1 MTISIPTVSPR
12 VPRAMVVWFWSI
24 FALFFTRGVLLA
36 TWSNRGPEIRE
47 TLNLDLP
54 AMGWYAACL
63 SVGAVT
69 GVLLSERLVG
79 RFGSRNFSLFTYSLM
94 GTALVLLGLNL
105 EWKNVLMSFLV
116 TALLGLPL
124 GMADYDN
131 NLEASNIDRESPKSR
146 VPALS
151 GGFSVGVLLGALLV
165 GVVSTAG
172 MGITPNFISIGLII
186 IALSAIA
193 SLFIG
198 KTNGRMALM
207 VAGGVRAAKISFAD
221 IARESRSRRIAVIAF
236 AFVFAEGVGVVWIPV
251 ALVQNGFPPA
261 LAAFGYTLFGLG
273 FVVMRFVGGPITDRI
288 GRRNVVFFSAITASV
303 GIIIFIFT
311 PVLGIPLLG
320 ILLWGLGD
328 SIGLAMCIAAMGD
341 DETRVHARMTFLW
354 TIVYVANIVVGP
366 IIGQLSGAVGLMGAL
381 VAPLVFLV
389 AAGLVSRAVGE
400 AHPDAMVTAT
410 PTSTPT
416 AAQTAAPKTS
426 ATEA

>member
-1 MTISIPTVSPR
+1 MTISIPTLSPR
-12 VPRAMVVWFWSI
+12 VPRAMVVWFWAI
-24 FALFFTRGVLLA
+24 FVLFFTRGVLLA

-54 AMGWYAACL
+54 SMGWYAACL

-69 GVLLSERLVG
+69 GVLISERLVG
-79 RFGSRNFSLFTYSLM
+79 RIGSRNFSLLSYTVM
-94 GTALVLLGLNL
+94 GSALVLLGLNL
-105 EWKNVLMSFLV
+105 EWKNVLMSFIV
-116 TALLGLPL
+116 TVILGLPL

-165 GVVSTAG
+165 GIVSTAG
-172 MGITPNFISIGLII
+172 MGITPNFISIGLIV

-198 KTNGRMALM
+198 KTNGRLAH
-207 VAGGVRAAKISFAD
+207 VAEGGVRAAKITFKD
-221 IARESRSRRIAVIAF
+221 IAREPRSRQIAVIAF

-251 ALVQNGFPPA
+251 ALVENGFSPA

-288 GRRNVVFFSAITASV
+288 GRRNVVLFSAITASA

-341 DETRVHARMTFLW
+341 DAKRVHARMTFLW

-400 AHPDAMVTAT
+400 SHPDAI
-410 PTSTPT
+410 STVSSGFPSGVS
-416 AAQTAAPKTS
+416 QVQP
-426 ATEA
+426 

>member
-1 MTISIPTVSPR
+1 MTTAISTLSAR
-12 VPRAMVVWFWSI
+12 APRAMMVWFWSI
-24 FALFFTRGVLLA
+24 FALFFTRGILLA

-69 GVLLSERLVG
+69 GVLISERLVG
-79 RFGSRNFSLFTYSLM
+79 RIGSRNFSLLSYTVM
-94 GTALVLLGLNL
+94 GSALVLLGLNL
-105 EWKNVLMSFLV
+105 EWKNVLMSFIV
-116 TALLGLPL
+116 TVLLGLPL

-165 GVVSTAG
+165 GIVSTAG
-172 MGITPNFISIGLII
+172 MGITPNFITIGLIVI
-186 IALSAIA
+186 SLSAIA

-198 KTNGRMALM
+198 KSNGRLAH
-207 VAGGVRAAKISFAD
+207 VAEGGVRAAKISFKD
-221 IARESRSRRIAVIAF
+221 IVREPRSRQIAVIAF

-251 ALVQNGFPPA
+251 ALVQNGFSPA

-288 GRRNVVFFSAITASV
+288 GRRNVVFFSVITASA
-303 GIIIFIFT
+303 GIIIFILT

-341 DETRVHARMTFLW
+341 DEKRVHARMTFLW

-381 VAPLVFLV
+381 VAPLVFLT
-389 AAGLVSRAVGE
+389 AAGIVGHAVDE
-400 AHPDAMVTAT
+400 KHADAV
-410 PTSTPT
+410 PTGVV
-416 AAQTAAPKTS
+416 A
-426 ATEA
+426 